1 MKVLAINGTYRP
13 NGNTARLVAE
23 ALRGAES
30 EGAETEQVLLVEK
43 DIRHC
48 RTCYACYR
56 DETSEIASCPI
67 EDDVRGILE
76 KIREAD
82 ALLLASPVHGGLPT
96 ALMLMFF
103 ERALFCLTQPTG
115 HSMGLKVC
123 PEPRFRG
130 KVRPVATI
138 ARAGAVPLELRHT
151 CDFITPLM
159 AVIAGGLAN
168 GMPVGELYAAAH
180 FPKAMADADW
190 RHAFLLS
197 GVSESQLR
205 EARELGAKL
214 ARAAQAG
221 TGRPFDV
228 AALDPSS
235 GG

>member
-1 MKVLAINGTYRP
+1 MKVLAINGTYRRD
-13 NGNTARLVAE
+13 GNTAHLVEE
-23 ALRGAES
+23 ALRGAKL
-30 EGAETEQVLLVEK
+30 EGAETEHVLLVEK

-56 DETSEIASCPI
+56 DETSEIAACPI
-67 EDDVRGILE
+67 GDDVRGILE

-96 ALMLMFF
+96 ALMFMFF

-115 HSMGLKVC
+115 HSMGLKTC
-123 PEPRFRG
+123 PEPRLRG

-151 CDFITPLM
+151 CDSITPLLAIM
-159 AVIAGGLAN
+159 AGGLAN

-180 FPKAMADADW
+180 YPKAMSDADW

-197 GVSESQLR
+197 GVSEAQLR
-205 EARELGAKL
+205 EARELGARL
-214 ARAAQAG
+214 ARVAQAG
-221 TGRPFDV
+221 EGRAFDV
-228 AALDPSS
+228 AALDPAS